1 MWWEILKIE
10 YTEDENV
17 IQHAYVRLVSQK
29 NIYSDEVLMTNIKE
43 AYKVGIRNAKYS
55 GIDKSSPP
63 KIIEDDTET
72 RLELKEQK
80 EKNLESKEIKRFHT
94 AFVVKDP
101 SVFDNSFNRLKE
113 KSKKI
118 VSRSGDDNDKTS
130 LTESNQSDT
139 SVDLNSRIKHAI
151 QNCERRGFIEQEV
164 WVILLYE
171 LSLLDIQKDEE
182 YVSVVLNYL
191 RQVDF
196 YQIPYSFR
204 ASVIV
209 PRIEKYSQSLD
220 WKNEAL
226 LRQLSEIRERA
237 SIRKQSSLAKQTSNQ
252 SIFKYR
258 YHNEMKT
265 SEKSSEVLLY
275 YILKAVKVVMYISAM
290 LFLITVLSVI
300 NE

>member
-17 IQHAYVRLVSQK
+17 IQHAYVKLVSQK
-29 NIYSDEVLMTNIKE
+29 NIYSDDVLMTNIKK
-43 AYKVGIRNAKYS
+43 AYKAGIRNAKYS
-55 GIDKSSPP
+55 GIDKSVPQ
-63 KIIEDDTET
+63 KVIEDNIEI
-72 RLELKEQK
+72 RVEPQEQK
-80 EKNLESKEIKRFHT
+80 EEILESKEKKRFHT

-101 SVFDNSFNRLKE
+101 SIFDNNFNGLKE

-118 VSRSGDDNDKTS
+118 VGRSGDDKDRTS

-139 SVDLNSRIKHAI
+139 SVDLNSRISHAI
-151 QNCERRGFIEQEV
+151 QNCERRGYIEQEV
-164 WVILLYE
+164 WVVLLYE
-171 LSLLDIQKDEE
+171 LRLLDIQKDED
-182 YVSVVLNYL
+182 YVSMILNYL

-209 PRIEKYSQSLD
+209 PQIEKYSQSLD

-226 LRQLSEIRERA
+226 LRQLSEIRDQA
-237 SIRKQSSLAKQTSNQ
+237 SVRKQSSLAKQTSNQ

-258 YHNEMKT
+258 YQNEMKN
-265 SEKSSEVLLY
+265 SEKSSEALLY
-275 YILKAVKVVMYISAM
+275 YILKIAKVVMYISAT

-300 NE
+300 NQ